1 MNKYTKVINV
11 RVELEVYDWIEKILN
26 SQKLQNQTPTT
37 TSELIRMIID
47 DYIKRYKDTY
57 EDAQRQ
63 VNEKDNTDKIS
74 RIYEQVD
81 QLPWPYDEDK
91 NYL

>member
-37 TSELIRMIID
+37 TSELIRMMID

-63 VNEKDNTDKIS
+63 INEKDNTDNIS

-81 QLPWPYDEDK
+81 QLPWPFDED
-91 NYL
+91 

>member
-11 RVELEVYDWIEKILN
+11 RVELWVYDWIEKILN

-37 TSELIRMIID
+37 TSELIRMMID

-63 VNEKDNTDKIS
+63 VNEKDNTDKIA
-74 RIYEQVD
+74 RIHEQVD
-81 QLPWPYDEDK
+81 QFPWPFDED
-91 NYL
+91 